1 MASEALLVL
10 LALMIQYSNY
20 LSLCSCTNVHSL
32 LHCYPHCSAN
42 SCEVPLSSH
51 GWILRFPRTFLL
63 SASIALQR
71 IAHSSALLDFIACT
85 TISAGSISFSLSS
98 WNRAQGSTIPHNK
111 IRCPCQLYLDQH
123 HHLGHH
129 FCQHHHHSNH
139 HQAHLSHV
147 DPDNRSRLLSSNQLL
162 QSRSETSQSGLA
174 TSVHLVWSS

>member
-10 LALMIQYSNY
+10 LALMIQYSND
-20 LSLCSCTNVHSL
+20 LSLCSCTNLHSFL
-32 LHCYPHCSAN
+32 YCYPHCSAN

-63 SASIALQR
+63 SASIA
-71 IAHSSALLDFIACT
+71 AHSSFKCT
-85 TISAGSISFSLSS
+85 LGLNRLHHYYCSISSSVSS

-129 FCQHHHHSNH
+129 YRPHHHHYSYH

-147 DPDNRSRLLSSNQLL
+147 DPDNRGRLLSANQLL
-162 QSRSETSQSGLA
+162 ESRSEARQSGLA